1 MKGREKRRNGVSV
14 SERSVEVCGREV
26 RWVSGKSRRES
37 MNRERG
43 KGRNEGGGGASMRE
57 TSVKV

>member
-1 MKGREKRRNGVSV
+1 MKGRDKRRNGVSV

-37 MNRERG
+37 MISMGKERG
-43 KGRNEGGGGASMRE
+43 SVGGAGAGAYER
-57 TSVKV
+57 SVKV